1 MLDDF
6 IYIRQKINPVSIS
19 ANEIV
24 GKLTPDENEIEKL
37 KTLFAGKCLEEFVL
51 VDGKNKSIEQIT
63 AGQEIQIQLFPL
75 NLSNEKYF
83 ETVEELQKFS
93 SQKYPDNRFYVHSIR
108 FDSNRTAKPKEIQNY
123 EATTQLIAFLISIS
137 DYQKERELVFF
148 LAKQLVITTD
158 YDITDLTE
166 LKNVGAL
173 ITHISDSAD
182 KEERKIIF
190 INELIVSLMKI
201 PEMKNRFKHLLKNFE
216 DLFVNYKKSHSL
228 YLDKYSY
235 TKFKSELDKEI
246 IDYSKKLQSVINDAQ
261 SKLVAIPVAFLL
273 IIGQFDLTGEKLYF
287 NLALILSAFV
297 FSVLLEVLLRNQFSA
312 LEFISDDVNRFENS
326 VDEKKIALLGDDF
339 TKTFSKI
346 RTLYAQQKCY
356 LNIIRFLVWLTP
368 LFAIGLFI
376 LSSTNS
382 SFVIMLKLFFQNH
395 K

>member
-24 GKLTPDENEIEKL
+24 GKLTPNANEIQKL
-37 KTLFAGKCLEEFVL
+37 KNLFAGKCLEEFVL
-51 VDGKNKSIEQIT
+51 VDGKNKSIEQII

-75 NLSNEKYF
+75 KLSNEKYF
-83 ETVEELQKFS
+83 ETLEELLKFS
-93 SQKYPDNRFYVHSIR
+93 SQEYPDNRFYVHSLP
-108 FDSNRTAKPKEIQNY
+108 FDSNNTAKPKEIQNY
-123 EATTQLIAFLISIS
+123 EATTRLIVFLISIS

-148 LAKQLVITTD
+148 QAKQLVLTTD
-158 YDITDLTE
+158 YDVADLTE
-166 LKNVGAL
+166 LANVGTL

-190 INELIVSLMKI
+190 INELIASLMKI

-228 YLDKYSY
+228 YLEKYSY
-235 TKFKSELDKEI
+235 TKFKSEIDKEI

-287 NLALILSAFV
+287 NLALILSASV
-297 FSVLLEVLLRNQFSA
+297 FSILLEVLLRNQFSA
-312 LEFISDDVNRFENS
+312 LEFISDDVNRFESS

-339 TKTFSKI
+339 TTTFAKI
-346 RTLYAQQKCY
+346 RTLYKQQKCY
-356 LNIIRFLVWLTP
+356 LNIIRVLAWLSP
-368 LFAIGLFI
+368 VFAIGLFI
-376 LSSTNS
+376 LSLANNTFICILKTF
-382 SFVIMLKLFFQNH
+382 FVNL
-395 K
+395 

>member
-24 GKLTPDENEIEKL
+24 GKLTPDANEIQKL
-37 KTLFAGKCLEEFVL
+37 KNLFAGKCLEEFVL

-83 ETVEELQKFS
+83 ETLEELLKFS
-93 SQKYPDNRFYVHSIR
+93 SQEYPDNRFYVHSIS
-108 FDSNRTAKPKEIQNY
+108 FDSNNSTKPKEIQNY
-123 EATTQLIAFLISIS
+123 EATTQLITLLKSSS

-148 LAKQLVITTD
+148 QAKQLVLTTN
-158 YDITDLTE
+158 YDVADLTE

-190 INELIVSLMKI
+190 INELIASLIKI

-228 YLDKYSY
+228 YLEKYSY
-235 TKFKSELDKEI
+235 TKFKSEIDKEI

-261 SKLVAIPVAFLL
+261 SKLVAIPAAFLL

-297 FSVLLEVLLRNQFSA
+297 FSILLEVLLRNQFSA
-312 LEFISDDVNRFENS
+312 LEFISDDVTRFESS

-339 TKTFSKI
+339 TTTFAKI
-346 RTLYAQQKCY
+346 RTLYKQQKCY
-356 LNIIRFLVWLTP
+356 LNVIRVLVWLSP
-368 LFAIGLFI
+368 VFAIGLFI
-376 LSSTNS
+376 LSLANNTFIS
-382 SFVIMLKLFFQNH
+382 ILKPFFGNL
-395 K
+395 